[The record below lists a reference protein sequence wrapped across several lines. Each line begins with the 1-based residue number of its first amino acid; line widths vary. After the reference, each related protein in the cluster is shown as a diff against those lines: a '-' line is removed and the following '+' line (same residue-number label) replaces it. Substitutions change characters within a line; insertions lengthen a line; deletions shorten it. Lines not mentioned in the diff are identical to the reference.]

1 MLEKGITNSKEYF
14 KVIMAKLKDKNM
26 KISNVSI
33 SIEAKKPMLDSYT
46 DNIIASLSKILSIEK
61 ESIGL
66 TYTSGEGLTA
76 FGRGEGMQCF
86 AVVSLN

>member
-33 SIEAKKPMLDSYT
+33 SIEARKPRLDEHT
-46 DNIIASLSKILSIEK
+46 DKIIESLSKILSMEK
-61 ESIGL
+61 EKIGI
-66 TYTSGEGLTA
+66 THTTGEGLTS
-76 FGRGEGMQCF
+76 FGKGEGMQCF